1 MKIIILQ
8 GKIMNNE
15 NTYKVEILDNY
26 PDIAKIILKKQVL
39 GGSDALEFNLAVQ
52 KVKENNVRAIIAD
65 LKDVEMINSTG
76 LGMLVGTMSTLRNF
90 NIAFVLINVPEKVNY
105 LLEVTHL
112 NKVLRIFKNLEDAI
126 SAFK

>member
-1 MKIIILQ
+1 
-8 GKIMNNE
+8 MNNE

>member
-1 MKIIILQ
+1 
-8 GKIMNNE
+8 MNND
-15 NTYKVEILDNY
+15 NTYKVEILENN
-26 PDIAKIILKKQVL
+26 PDIAKIVLKKQVL

-52 KVKENNVRAIIAD
+52 KAKDNNIRVIIAD
-65 LKDVEMINSTG
+65 LKEVEVINSTG

-90 NIAFVLINVPEKVNY
+90 NISFVLANVPEKVKY

-112 NKVLRIFKNLEDAI
+112 NKVFKIFANLEDAI